1 MIVEVV
7 EKKRR
12 LQSQLVAVPVAVS
25 TAVADTCVTS
35 VGSST
40 TTHHAAPAALS
51 SNLMVAP
58 ASRSLRSSGPT
69 TISLTAV
76 ADNAERANLR
86 RSEVPS
92 SSSASVLSVQHHSA
106 AAAGLTTTTSS
117 TSSTLGAA
125 PTSLQHS
132 LPEDS
137 MRCRGNFYYIVYNT
151 RVYDD
156 FLKILSEPTS

>member
-92 SSSASVLSVQHHSA
+92 SVLSVLHHSA
-106 AAAGLTTTTSS
+106 PAAGLTTTTTSS
-117 TSSTLGAA
+117 TSSNLGAA

-132 LPEDS
+132 LSEDS
-137 MRCRGNFYYIVYNT
+137 MRCRGNFYYIVFNT

-156 FLKILSEPTS
+156 FLTILSEPTS

>member
-92 SSSASVLSVQHHSA
+92 SVLSVLHHSA
-106 AAAGLTTTTSS
+106 PAAGLTTTTTSS

-137 MRCRGNFYYIVYNT
+137 MRCRGNFYYIVFNT

-156 FLKILSEPTS
+156 FLTILSEPTS